1 LAQVSISAPIEAVAR
16 DSVAMTL
23 GSCALIF
30 AVSLSVSQGLVTR
43 SLSSVLSSESDR
55 PVTKVVDLL
64 KKILDELNTEARE
77 DSEVYKKLSCWCK
90 NGDKETNKDI
100 EDAQFQISDLT
111 ASIAQNTA
119 RSSAL
124 STKIDQKNSE
134 LAASQKRLEEATVQ
148 REKQLAEF
156 NENERDDLVSVES
169 LKQAIAVLGKHRSFM
184 QVSHPDWVD
193 AASKVQGVVDRRAAS
208 LVETL
213 SASETKLMSS
223 FIQQPEASYAA
234 HTGQSGQIVG
244 MLEQMLSHI
253 QSDLSE
259 AQKQDARNAENFKKL
274 KVSLE
279 ASIGELQTSLDNLTS
294 EKANTDAALVSD
306 KETIVATK
314 ETLSKENQYL
324 MYLKEKCQ
332 TTDKEWEERQ
342 QTREAEIAAVEGA
355 IKVLDADD
363 AHQTFARTFSF
374 LQTNSADQL
383 RSKALRFLAS
393 KAQNSQF
400 TQIKTTLR
408 LDSFTK
414 VKAAID
420 KMVEDLLQEDKDEVA
435 LRDSCNSGLHD
446 NGLSKDTTAHAIGN
460 GNARAE
466 TLTEEIQ
473 TTEESISEANT
484 KKSDVEAQVAKDGK
498 ARQADRQKYE
508 ASLADHQETDRLLHQ
523 ALGVLREFY
532 EPVLLQKPESV
543 GPPPP
548 PGFSVYK
555 EDRSRGVIEMIQEI
569 ILDNSKAQK
578 EMEGDESFAQAE
590 YLKEV
595 ERMTNEINAFEAQ
608 IMDLNK
614 KKAGLETD
622 LQDTQETL
630 DGLSVEDQELDIT
643 AAALHKKCDFLLK
656 NFSTR
661 REARA
666 DEVKALRTVK
676 SILSGADFGAE

>member
-1 LAQVSISAPIEAVAR
+1 
-16 DSVAMTL
+16 
-23 GSCALIF
+23 
-30 AVSLSVSQGLVTR
+30 
-43 SLSSVLSSESDR
+43 
-55 PVTKVVDLL
+55 
-64 KKILDELNTEARE
+64 
-77 DSEVYKKLSCWCK
+77 
-90 NGDKETNKDI
+90 
-100 EDAQFQISDLT
+100 
-111 ASIAQNTA
+111 
-119 RSSAL
+119 
-124 STKIDQKNSE
+124 
-134 LAASQKRLEEATVQ
+134 
-148 REKQLAEF
+148 
-156 NENERDDLVSVES
+156 
-169 LKQAIAVLGKHRSFM
+169 
-184 QVSHPDWVD
+184 
-193 AASKVQGVVDRRAAS
+193 
-208 LVETL
+208 
-213 SASETKLMSS
+213 
-223 FIQQPEASYAA
+223 
-234 HTGQSGQIVG
+234 
-244 MLEQMLSHI
+244 
-253 QSDLSE
+253 
-259 AQKQDARNAENFKKL
+259 
-274 KVSLE
+274 
-279 ASIGELQTSLDNLTS
+279 
-294 EKANTDAALVSD
+294 
-306 KETIVATK
+306 
-314 ETLSKENQYL
+314 
-324 MYLKEKCQ
+324 
-332 TTDKEWEERQ
+332 
-342 QTREAEIAAVEGA
+342 
-355 IKVLDADD
+355 
-363 AHQTFARTFSF
+363 
-374 LQTNSADQL
+374 
-383 RSKALRFLAS
+383 
-393 KAQNSQF
+393 
-400 TQIKTTLR
+400 
-408 LDSFTK
+408 
-414 VKAAID
+414 
-420 KMVEDLLQEDKDEVA
+420 MVEDLLQEDKDEVA

>member
-1 LAQVSISAPIEAVAR
+1 
-16 DSVAMTL
+16 MTL
-23 GSCALIF
+23 AARIIIF
-30 AVSLSVSQGLVTR
+30 LLSLSVSQGLVTR
-43 SLSSVLSSESDR
+43 SVTSVLSSESDR

-77 DSEVYKKLSCWCK
+77 DSEVYKKLNCWCK

-124 STKIDQKNSE
+124 STKSDQKKSE
-134 LAASQKRLEEATVQ
+134 LAASQKRLEEATIQ

-156 NENERDDLVSVES
+156 NENERDDLLSVES
-169 LKQAIAVLGKHRSFM
+169 LKQAITVLGKHRSFM
-184 QVSHPDWVD
+184 QVSHPDWVE

-208 LVETL
+208 LIETL
-213 SASETKLMSS
+213 SASQTKLVSS

-259 AQKQDARNAENFKKL
+259 AQKQDARNAENFSKL

-279 ASIGELQTSLDNLTS
+279 ASIGELQTSLDNLIS

-306 KETIVATK
+306 KEAIVATK

-324 MYLKEKCQ
+324 MFLKEKCQ

-363 AHQTFARTFSF
+363 AHQTFARAFSF
-374 LQTNSADQL
+374 LQTKSADQL
-383 RSKALRFLAS
+383 RSKALSFLAS

-400 TQIKTTLR
+400 SQIATTLR
-408 LDSFTK
+408 LDSFSK

-484 KKSDVEAQVAKDGK
+484 KKSDVEAQVEKDGK
-498 ARQADRQKYE
+498 ARQADREKFE

-532 EPVLLQKPESV
+532 EPVLLQKPQSV

-578 EMEGDESFAQAE
+578 ETEGDESFAQAE

-630 DGLSVEDQELDIT
+630 DGLSVEDQELDIA

-661 REARA
+661 KEARA

>member
-1 LAQVSISAPIEAVAR
+1 
-16 DSVAMTL
+16 MTL
-23 GSCALIF
+23 AARIIIF
-30 AVSLSVSQGLVTR
+30 LLSLWVSQGLVTR
-43 SLSSVLSSESDR
+43 SVSSVLSSESDR

-64 KKILDELNTEARE
+64 KKILDELNIEARE
-77 DSEVYKKLSCWCK
+77 DSEVYKKLNCWCK

-124 STKIDQKNSE
+124 STKSDQKKSE
-134 LAASQKRLEEATVQ
+134 LAASQKRLEEATIQ

-169 LKQAIAVLGKHRSFM
+169 LKQAITVLGKHRSFM
-184 QVSHPDWVD
+184 QVSHPDWVE

-208 LVETL
+208 LIETF
-213 SASETKLMSS
+213 SASQTKLVSS

-259 AQKQDARNAENFKKL
+259 AQKQDARNAENFSKL

-279 ASIGELQTSLDNLTS
+279 ASIGELQTSLDNLIS

-306 KETIVATK
+306 KEAIVATK

-324 MYLKEKCQ
+324 MFLKEKCQ

-363 AHQTFARTFSF
+363 AHQTFARAFSF
-374 LQTNSADQL
+374 LQTKSADQL
-383 RSKALRFLAS
+383 RSKALSFLAS

-400 TQIKTTLR
+400 SQIATTLR
-408 LDSFTK
+408 LDSFSK

-484 KKSDVEAQVAKDGK
+484 KKSDVEAQVEKDGK
-498 ARQADRQKYE
+498 ARQADREKFE

-532 EPVLLQKPESV
+532 EPVLLQKPQSV

-578 EMEGDESFAQAE
+578 ETEGDESFAQAE

-630 DGLSVEDQELDIT
+630 DGLSVEDQELDIA

-661 REARA
+661 KEARA

>member
-1 LAQVSISAPIEAVAR
+1 LVSR
-16 DSVAMTL
+16 
-23 GSCALIF
+23 ALIF
-30 AVSLSVSQGLVTR
+30 VMSLSVSQGLVTR

-400 TQIKTTLR
+400 TQIATTLR